1 MHYTRQ
7 AYDNRM
13 ASEPGKQDSDSLD
26 PEVLRGI
33 ERQFDMTANQTRE
46 LAVALFRYF
55 TRAAVIVL
63 ALTGIAFF
71 IDYFE
76 VRANP
81 NAFGSVEIR
90 RYYAVGLKNKKTDYS
105 SAGSELQT
113 CVNSIFPHF
122 GYYPCWYL
130 RSHNVKEIDI

>member
-71 IDYFE
+71 ID
-76 VRANP
+76 
-81 NAFGSVEIR
+81 
-90 RYYAVGLKNKKTDYS
+90 
-105 SAGSELQT
+105 
-113 CVNSIFPHF
+113 
-122 GYYPCWYL
+122 
-130 RSHNVKEIDI
+130 